1 MMKPQPNFA
10 IPCLFTLVLAVGH
23 TLAAAPHSLNGIR
36 VSVTFHATQ
45 QGPSR
50 GAITPKRDPE
60 LEKQSLKSL
69 DAARFYLFKRK
80 PPKGDKAAL
89 ERLNKAIEGR
99 LLEIIDLDP
108 TFSKM
113 DEVYYLLGE
122 VYARAEQ
129 NDDAIK
135 YLSQV
140 VKEYPDSASFKDAKK
155 RLDELQAKK
164 EKK

>member
-1 MMKPQPNFA
+1 MPVSKAPVAERSLPSA
-10 IPCLFTLVLAVGH
+10 IRNWRSSP
-23 TLAAAPHSLNGIR
+23 
-36 VSVTFHATQ
+36 
-45 QGPSR
+45 
-50 GAITPKRDPE
+50 
-60 LEKQSLKSL
+60 LKSL

-129 NDDAIK
+129 DDGAIK